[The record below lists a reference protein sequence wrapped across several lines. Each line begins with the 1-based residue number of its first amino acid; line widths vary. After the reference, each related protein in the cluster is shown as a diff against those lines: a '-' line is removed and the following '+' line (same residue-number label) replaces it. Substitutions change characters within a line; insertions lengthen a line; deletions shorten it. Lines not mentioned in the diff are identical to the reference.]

1 MQGRNL
7 SYREVLRNRRLA
19 ALLAS
24 DFATFVGAGMVI
36 VGLPLQTL
44 RIHGST
50 PPALAIATVETS
62 TYLLGVIVAFALGLS
77 HVRLPP
83 RSLLVADCAL
93 RLVFVGGLG
102 VLALTGTLSLWVLA
116 GALLVG
122 SALRQVGYS
131 SRRLLATGMVGP
143 QGLLAVNGL
152 LGTGSN
158 FALYIIGPVLGGVI
172 AATLGPGVALLFDAG
187 FALAQAVV
195 VLVAV
200 PAQAAAATGEDVPAS
215 GWRIMRR
222 SGTIT
227 RLLLIV
233 FTFNLLY
240 MPVEVAL
247 PLLVQGPLSAGGTA
261 LGVLWSGFGV
271 GALIGALAIDRL
283 RRIRQQTL
291 LVAVIGGWGASV
303 LLLALA
309 PTVALAV
316 AAFSLGGLIW
326 APFTPVVYS
335 FVQSMLRADEQQ
347 PVVMV
352 WTAGSAVAGP
362 IGLVLGGPLVNQ
374 VGSRGGLVVSAV
386 LTLALVP
393 AAALGLSRRPGTG
406 TGAGASQ

>member
-1 MQGRNL
+1 VQGRNL
-7 SYREVLRNRRLA
+7 SYLEVLRNGRLA

-36 VGLPLQTL
+36 VALPLQTL
-44 RIHGST
+44 RIHG
-50 PPALAIATVETS
+50 PVPAALAIATVETS
-62 TYLLGVIVAFALGLS
+62 TYLLGVIVAFGLGLS

-83 RSLLVADCAL
+83 RALLIADCLL
-93 RLVFVGGLG
+93 RMVFVGGLG
-102 VLALTGTLSLWVLA
+102 ALALTGSLTLWVLA
-116 GALLVG
+116 GGLLIG
-122 SALRQVGYS
+122 SALRLVGSS
-131 SRRLLATGMVGP
+131 SRRLLATGMAGP
-143 QGLLAVNGL
+143 DGLFAVNGL

-158 FALYIIGPVLGGVI
+158 FALYIVGPVLGGVI
-172 AATLGPGVALLFDAG
+172 AATVGPGVALLFDAG
-187 FALAQAVV
+187 FSLALAVV

-200 PAQAAAATGEDVPAS
+200 PARAAVSTGEDVPAS

-222 SGTIT
+222 SWVIT
-227 RLLLIV
+227 RLLVVV

-271 GALIGALAIDRL
+271 GALLGALGMDRL
-283 RRIRQQTL
+283 RRIRQRTL
-291 LVAVIGGWGASV
+291 LLAIIGGWGASV
-303 LLLALA
+303 LLLAFA

-335 FVQSMLRADEQQ
+335 FVQSMLDADEQQ

-362 IGLVLGGPLVNQ
+362 IGLALGGPLVNQ
-374 VGSRGGLVVSAV
+374 AGPRGGLAVSAL

-393 AAALGLSRRPGTG
+393 LAALGLTRSAGTG
-406 TGAGASQ
+406 RGGGASQ